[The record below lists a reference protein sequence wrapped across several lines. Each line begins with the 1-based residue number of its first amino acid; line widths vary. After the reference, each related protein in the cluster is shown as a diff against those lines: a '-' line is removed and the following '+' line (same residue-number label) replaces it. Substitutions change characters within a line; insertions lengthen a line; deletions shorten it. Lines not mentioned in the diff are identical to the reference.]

1 MHIVIATHSY
11 WPHLDGVQMVNQYMA
26 EGLVNAGHRVT
37 ILTSKWEDY
46 YSQYEIH
53 NGVEIYRFVHK
64 SILKFNF
71 GESKKFKSFLLK
83 NKEGID
89 VLIAVVAQS
98 FAGEWV
104 MQVSNKLP
112 CEKIMYMHGMKM
124 ERVNIHKTKNIHHF
138 MKEYVRTLW
147 SYCYFKYYWNKI
159 IGFDAAVHLF
169 ERDSSYNYFKKHG
182 FQKNIVIKNGC
193 SSVLFE
199 PINNIN
205 ENCVIRKR
213 YNIKNRYFLCVANFY
228 KNKNQITALRAYY
241 KTNVEN
247 IDMVFVGSDKDEYF
261 EKLHRTNQ
269 ILEAED
275 RLRHNVKILYGISR
289 EDTISIIKNAYAIV
303 LSSDSEY
310 LPITILEGLAAGK
323 PYISTNVGVVPLLP
337 GGVIAHDNK
346 EFVYWMEYYAKHS
359 EYVDKL
365 GKIGREYAERELC
378 IDDKIEQLK
387 ELIFNLKNMED
398 NI

>member
-1 MHIVIATHSY
+1 MHIVFATHSY

-26 EGLVNAGHRVT
+26 EGLVKAGHRVT
-37 ILTSKWEDY
+37 ILTSRWEDY

-71 GESKKFKSFLLK
+71 GESEKFKSFLLK
-83 NKEGID
+83 NREDID
-89 VLIAVVAQS
+89 VLIVVAAQS

-104 MQVSNKLP
+104 IQISSKLP
-112 CEKIMYMHGMKM
+112 CKKIMYMHGMKI
-124 ERVNIHKTKNIHHF
+124 ERVNIHKTKNIYHF
-138 MKEYVRTLW
+138 MKECVRTLW
-147 SYCYFKYYWNKI
+147 SCCYFKYYWNKI
-159 IGFDAAVHLF
+159 TNFDAAIHLF
-169 ERDSSYNYFKKHG
+169 EGDSSYDYFKKHG

-193 SSVLFE
+193 NSVLFE
-199 PINNIN
+199 PIKNIN
-205 ENCVIRKR
+205 ENCVIRKK
-213 YNIKNRYFLCVANFY
+213 YGIKSRYFLYVANFY
-228 KNKNQITALRAYY
+228 KNKNQIAALRAYY
-241 KTNVEN
+241 KTNIEN
-247 IDMVFVGSDKDEYF
+247 IDMIFVGSDKDEYF
-261 EKLHRTNQ
+261 EKLEQMNQ

-275 RLRHNVKILYGISR
+275 RLKHNVKILYRISR

-337 GGVIAHDNK
+337 GGVIAHDNR
-346 EFVYWMEYYAKHS
+346 ELVYWMEYYAGHS

-378 IDDKIEQLK
+378 IDDKVDQLK
-387 ELIFNLKNMED
+387 EVIFNL
-398 NI
+398 